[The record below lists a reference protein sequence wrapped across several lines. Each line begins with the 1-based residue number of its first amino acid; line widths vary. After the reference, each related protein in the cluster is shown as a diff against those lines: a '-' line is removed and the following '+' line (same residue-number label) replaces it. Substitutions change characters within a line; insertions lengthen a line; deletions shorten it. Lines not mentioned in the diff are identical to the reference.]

1 MSPWLLSTLLP
12 GKDRTSL
19 FLDPHGQA
27 RPLLVAVLRDNRVEQ
42 RVPVGDVHHTA
53 FVPETGGNV
62 LNENVP
68 LSILDG
74 PSWSKDQLAASL
86 PIPVGTAYGVL
97 GASGG
102 RRCFWAH

>member
-1 MSPWLLSTLLP
+1 M
-12 GKDRTSL
+12 
-19 FLDPHGQA
+19 
-27 RPLLVAVLRDNRVEQ
+27 EQ
-42 RVPVGDVHHTA
+42 RVPAGDVHHA
-53 FVPETGGNV
+53 VFVPEAGGNV

-74 PSWSKDQLAASL
+74 PSRSKDQLAASL

-102 RRCFWAH
+102 R